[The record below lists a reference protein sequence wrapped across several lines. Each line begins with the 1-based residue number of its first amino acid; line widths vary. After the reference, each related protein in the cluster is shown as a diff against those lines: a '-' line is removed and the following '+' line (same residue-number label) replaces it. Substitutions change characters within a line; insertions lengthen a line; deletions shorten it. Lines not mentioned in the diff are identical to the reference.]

1 MLLDTSKII
10 DKRVYEKT
18 AENAEEIKVKQL
30 GRLRVAIFHP
40 VHNICIGVLIR
51 RPDVAWMFHRRDVFC
66 ALPLIEIDEDGE
78 LILADNYAEKS
89 KKFLKSEN
97 IIVDASVIWDGMPVQ
112 TQSKETLG
120 TIEKVIV
127 DNSSGEIKSIL
138 VAQNTTSKALLGMRK
153 IPNDYIIGFNEGSG
167 IKLVSNNE
175 IDTGVEGCIL
185 VKDVAADVDLT
196 GGAAE
201 KAAKV
206 SVKAK
211 QTVKKASA
219 TAKTEAT
226 KVASTAK
233 PKISQAAKT
242 TERATQEGAFALGK
256 QIGRTKSAFSEFKD
270 NLKSEMNK

>member
-10 DKRVYEKT
+10 GKRVYFKT
-18 AENAEEIKVKQL
+18 AENTEEIEVKQL

-66 ALPLIEIDEDGE
+66 ALPFIEIDEDGE
-78 LILADNYAEKS
+78 IILADNYAEDS

-97 IIVDASVIWDGMPVQ
+97 INVDASVIWDGMPVQ
-112 TQSKETLG
+112 TQSREVLG
-120 TIEKVIV
+120 AIEKVLV
-127 DNSSGEIKSIL
+127 HSSSGEIKSIL
-138 VAQNTTSKALLGMRK
+138 VAQNTTSKALLGTRE
-153 IPNDYIIGFNEGSG
+153 IPNDYIIGFYEGSG
-167 IKLVSNNE
+167 IKLVSNNDN
-175 IDTGVEGCIL
+175 DTGVEGCIL
-185 VKDVAADVDLT
+185 VKDVATDIELT

-201 KAAKV
+201 KAARA
-206 SVKAK
+206 SVKAT
-211 QTVKKASA
+211 QTVKKAGI
-219 TAKTEAT
+219 TAKTEAA
-226 KVASTAK
+226 KVANTAK

-242 TERATQEGAFALGK
+242 AEKATQEGAFSLGK